1 MQSLF
6 RSFTTSSPSSP
17 PSASSGASATHAHR
31 VPPSLPILPA
41 HCGFI
46 PNADLVIKSVTLGTG
61 RFGNVL
67 QAEWLGSAV
76 AVKRIVPAAE
86 VSHSIRHALEK
97 EVSLLVA
104 LLAHPN
110 VLPLY
115 GITNCDAGSI
125 YLVSKLCAGGSLK
138 KRVHDLREAGGVISQ
153 GEFFHVAR
161 SIASGLCFIH
171 DKGLVYRD
179 LKSGNILLGLGEDR
193 ERNSILLDAEFGI
206 VRCLLD
212 EIAALHTR
220 TSPKTGHNI
229 DSAYMSPELFRTEPP
244 SAAGDIYSF
253 AMVLYEIVTGWP
265 PYRTLGMPDLLK
277 CLVGKVRLP
286 IPAHVPG
293 SVADLIRECWDEDAA
308 NRPTART
315 LLLKLSALE
324 SQLTREGPAWPTT
337 PADAA
342 AVTIA
347 VPHICIKTGLA
358 VAPKRAGHVRA
369 SLLSAFAL
377 PAVEEH
383 EAGRRPAAVE

>member
-6 RSFTTSSPSSP
+6 RSFTSAPSP
-17 PSASSGASATHAHR
+17 PSASSGASSAHR
-31 VPPSLPILPA
+31 EPPKLPVLPA

-67 QAEWLGSAV
+67 HAEWLGSAV

-86 VSHSIRHALEK
+86 VSHSIRHSLEK

-138 KRVHDLREAGGVISQ
+138 KRVYDLREAGVVISQ

-161 SIASGLCFIH
+161 SIASGLCFLH

-179 LKSGNILLGLGEDR
+179 LKSGNVLLGLGEDR
-193 ERNSILLDAEFGI
+193 ERNSVLIDAEFG
-206 VRCLLD
+206 VVKYLLD

-229 DSAYMSPELFRTEPP
+229 DSAYMSPELLDESKRTEPP
-244 SAAGDIYSF
+244 SVKSDIYSF

-265 PYRTLGMPDLLK
+265 PFRTLGMPDLLK
-277 CLVGKVRLP
+277 CMVGQVRLP
-286 IPAHVPG
+286 IPSNIPG

-315 LLLKLSALE
+315 LLLKLNALE
-324 SQLTREGPAWPTT
+324 AQLTREGPAWPTT

-342 AVTIA
+342 DVTIA
-347 VPHICIKTGLA
+347 VPSICIKTGQA
-358 VAPKRAGHVRA
+358 VAPKRSGHVRA
-369 SLLSAFAL
+369 SLLSAFAS
-377 PAVEEH
+377 PTEGGGGGEE
-383 EAGRRPAAVE
+383 